1 MGRCVHQGN
10 STFALRLCS
19 DTPGSPC
26 DLPSSRLQTA
36 ACADVGVVRLG
47 HVLVEQD
54 AVAAATAIGLHP
66 VKSALVSAMLSRS
79 YDDN

>member
-1 MGRCVHQGN
+1 MLVQREMGRCVHQGS

-26 DLPSSRLQTA
+26 DLPSSRLQTV
-36 ACADVGVVRLG
+36 ACADVAVVRLG

-54 AVAAATAIGLHP
+54 AVAAATAIDIRP
-66 VKSALVSAMLSRS
+66 VEGALCNASLS
-79 YDDN
+79 